1 MRVAVS
7 NTSNQVM
14 TKKIHGVA
22 VSNTSDDGGGKEE
35 RRVDEIFFLLY
46 FIISKPYLT
55 LINEITWSSHVTKS
69 NALVS
74 RGSVEIIESYHV
86 CYLILS

>member
-1 MRVAVS
+1 MMRVAVS

-35 RRVDEIFFLLY
+35 RRVDENFLFFILY
-46 FIISKPYLT
+46 NFEAL
-55 LINEITWSSHVTKS
+55 S
-69 NALVS
+69 NADKRDHLVES
-74 RGSVEIIESYHV
+74 RDQIKRARLEGE
-86 CYLILS
+86 C